1 MTHAIAA
8 DEVVT
13 FADGLPGF
21 ESFRRFV
28 LVASPAMSPFTL
40 IQGLDEGAP
49 SFVAID
55 PQLVD
60 RNYAT
65 SLDGPDLARLAADA
79 GRPLLWLALITPRGD
94 GDATVNLRAPLVINP
109 STMRGIQ
116 FIPPDSPYRI
126 DHPLAAA

>member
-21 ESFRRFV
+21 ERFRRFV

-40 IQGLDEGAP
+40 IQGLDDGAP

-65 SLDGPDLARLAADA
+65 SLDGPDLVRLEAVA

>member
-8 DEVVT
+8 DEIVT

-21 ESFRRFV
+21 EQYRRFV
-28 LVASPAMSPFTL
+28 LVASSMLSPFTL

-60 RNYAT
+60 RNYVTA
-65 SLDGPDLARLAADA
+65 LDGPDLARLQADA
-79 GRPLLWLALITPRGD
+79 GRPLLWLALITPRGE